1 MGVMGDACAPLDT
14 PDGVQTLTAAEEEL
28 HKALGHAKHER
39 RAALGSYDEEAPSE
53 SRKLTSRPTFFSRA
67 FASKDGLRTLSR
79 VVRAAAPACACC
91 GARAR
96 RAALCVER
104 VRAAPA
110 LSHTRRGQGRSCM
123 RRR

>member
-39 RAALGSYDEEAPSE
+39 RAALGSYDAEAPSE

-67 FASKDGLRTLSR
+67 FASKEGLRTLSR
-79 VVRAAAPACACC
+79 VVRAACGCALC
-91 GARAR
+91 
-96 RAALCVER
+96 AALRCV
-104 VRAAPA
+104 
-110 LSHTRRGQGRSCM
+110 RR
-123 RRR
+123 